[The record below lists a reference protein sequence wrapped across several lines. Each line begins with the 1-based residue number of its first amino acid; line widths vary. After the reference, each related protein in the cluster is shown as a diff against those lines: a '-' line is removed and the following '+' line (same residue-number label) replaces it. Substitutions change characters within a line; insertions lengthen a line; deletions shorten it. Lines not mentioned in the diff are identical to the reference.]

1 MRPLRLT
8 LSAFGPYADNT
19 TLELDQLGRGGLYLV
34 TGDTGAGKTTL
45 FDAITYALYDR
56 SSGGVRDGAMLR
68 SKYAALGTP
77 TFVELEFE
85 VRGQVY
91 TVRRNPEYQRPKSR
105 GQGYTTEKADAELR
119 YPDSRPPVTRASEVN
134 AAITAM
140 LGLDYQQFSQ
150 IAMIAQGQFAR
161 LLNTDTAQRTEIFR
175 KLFRTQPYQKL
186 QDRLQQESRRMD
198 EELRLKNQE
207 IGRILAPV
215 TCPETDPEYEA
226 ITQLSDLTAPDTAQ
240 ALLDGLAQRLTVQL
254 AQLCDR
260 RTQLETQLS
269 EAQQT
274 LGAARQARDL
284 QEQLAQK
291 QADCDR
297 LAPLWQSA
305 QAEAARHAGDQA
317 LLEQLAQQIQTAQTA
332 LDTLLLVQTLHTQQ
346 AAALALSSQ
355 QTQTAQK
362 ARAQQQ
368 TQEQL
373 LAQTDVRLSALAEAP
388 ALQAQLQARQTELDR
403 RQQALFQLQDSLA
416 ACQNKARTAKTA
428 QEHYLA
434 GCPAERAGCPAV
446 RAAGTS
452 FSGCPGGTAG
462 QHPAAGNALPGVRQ
476 PASSRTG
483 CFERICPHRS
493 PGTAGKAG
501 CRDGPQRFC
510 RCQPTCRRS
519 QGRPAKRPHR
529 PAAGGRKADAPAVC
543 PPKRND
549 VQHPSGRFRGRKTR
563 SAPQPGPARP
573 SQPPKPGCSCG
584 KTEAGG
590 QPPSDPPPAGSS
602 GPAGRRSREGGRR
615 RQSRC

>member
-8 LSAFGPYADNT
+8 LSAFGPYADKT
-19 TLELDQLGRGGLYLV
+19 ILELDQLGRGGLYLV

-134 AAITAM
+134 AAITAL

-240 ALLDGLAQRLTVQL
+240 ALLDGLAQRLTAQL

-305 QAEAARHAGDQA
+305 QAESARHAGDQA
-317 LLEQLAQQIQTAQTA
+317 LLEQLAQQIQTAQ
-332 LDTLLLVQTLHTQQ
+332 DTVASYENLL
-346 AAALALSSQ
+346 
-355 QTQTAQK
+355 K
-362 ARAQQQ
+362 AVEAQQQ
-368 TQEQL
+368 GNTSNATNALTEVNPEALSVDARAVYDTIYKSMQSTMFQEL
-373 LAQTDVRLSALAEAP
+373 SDSGVSAFDDSNYTEAIDKLSKAKNINDSDYTVLNYLAHAYRLSGDTDNAISVFQEIIDKFPGTQKATKAEQQIEAL
-388 ALQAQLQARQTELDR
+388 
-403 RQQALFQLQDSLA
+403 
-416 ACQNKARTAKTA
+416 
-428 QEHYLA
+428 
-434 GCPAERAGCPAV
+434 
-446 RAAGTS
+446 
-452 FSGCPGGTAG
+452 GGT
-462 QHPAAGNALPGVRQ
+462 V
-476 PASSRTG
+476 
-483 CFERICPHRS
+483 
-493 PGTAGKAG
+493 
-501 CRDGPQRFC
+501 
-510 RCQPTCRRS
+510 
-519 QGRPAKRPHR
+519 
-529 PAAGGRKADAPAVC
+529 
-543 PPKRND
+543 
-549 VQHPSGRFRGRKTR
+549 
-563 SAPQPGPARP
+563 
-573 SQPPKPGCSCG
+573 
-584 KTEAGG
+584 KTE
-590 QPPSDPPPAGSS
+590 
-602 GPAGRRSREGGRR
+602 E
-615 RQSRC
+615 